1 MKGPSENSTAKRT
14 STGERSS
21 LASTVAD
28 LRELKINSTAT
39 VQELQQFLR
48 ELRGKSPQE
57 LLGVVASSQLI
68 RATILAVILV
78 TVAIFALTA
87 FPYFFGEQSAAE
99 PEPTA
104 LASAAPAPEPEP
116 EPTSVAAAASAPATE
131 AEPKPS
137 SIKTPQTPGPLAP
150 LGVNEKLPAAP
161 NKNPLEDKGEDF
173 LKDLE

>member
-1 MKGPSENSTAKRT
+1 MKGPTENSTA
-14 STGERSS
+14 ERSS
-21 LASTVAD
+21 LASTKAD

-57 LLGVVASSQLI
+57 MLGVVASSQLI
-68 RATILAVILV
+68 RATILAVVLV

-99 PEPTA
+99 FEPTA
-104 LASAAPAPEPEP
+104 LASAAPAA
-116 EPTSVAAAASAPATE
+116 PTPAVSTPATE
-131 AEPKPS
+131 ADTKPS
-137 SIKTPQTPGPLAP
+137 TLETPETPGHLAP
-150 LGVNEKLPAAP
+150 LDVNEKLPAAP
-161 NKNPLEDKGEDF
+161 NTNPLEDKGEDF